1 MQKMHLAQHT
11 ERRRSLVNVTLCPP
25 QGTLING
32 VRRQL
37 GVSRI
42 AQEQL
47 EGIKEEGENWLRQ
60 AVF

>member
-1 MQKMHLAQHT
+1 MQKMYLILHM

-25 QGTLING
+25 QGTFING

-37 GVSRI
+37 EVSRI

-47 EGIKEEGENWLRQ
+47 EGNKKEGEN
-60 AVF
+60 